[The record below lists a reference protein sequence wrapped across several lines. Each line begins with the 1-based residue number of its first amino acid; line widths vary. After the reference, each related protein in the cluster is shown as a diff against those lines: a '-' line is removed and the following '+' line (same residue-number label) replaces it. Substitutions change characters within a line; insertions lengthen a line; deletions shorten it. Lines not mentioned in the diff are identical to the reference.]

1 MNIAIR
7 RATPADWPAIV
18 DINDS
23 AFEGPAESALIAA
36 LERSGRPV
44 ISLVALADDVPA
56 GHIFFSPVRIQ
67 SPGPPIPAAALAPMA
82 VSPRFQRSRHR
93 IAAGRC
99 GPEGM
104 RRPGLPGRGGRGPS
118 SLLPAVWIHA
128 CRQRS
133 AWRPC
138 IPARAMRSWLSS
150 SRPVCSAG
158 AQESSSIPPN
168 SRASEQRAIALIAS
182 PRRRKLSE

>member
-18 DINDS
+18 EINDS
-23 AFEGPAESALIAA
+23 AFEGPAESALIGA

-82 VSPRFQRSRHR
+82 VSPRFQRCGIGSQLVDAGLRECANEAYQVVVVVGHPHFYR
-93 IAAGRC
+93 RFGFTPASSAGLASVYSDAGDAFMALELTAGVLAGRAAVV
-99 GPEGM
+99 EY
-104 RRPGLPGRGGRGPS
+104 
-118 SLLPAVWIHA
+118 PAEF
-128 CRQRS
+128 
-133 AWRPC
+133 
-138 IPARAMRSWLSS
+138 
-150 SRPVCSAG
+150 AG
-158 AQESSSIPPN
+158 V
-168 SRASEQRAIALIAS
+168 
-182 PRRRKLSE
+182 